1 MLGVCVE
8 RVQAGSLF
16 ERLTDLVVGRRSRDE
31 FGVPLKIIT
40 ALPEASWR
48 VVWGSSARVARTPY
62 RFKGR
67 GSFILTAYLA
77 HELTIV
83 PRVHIGRFSAIMTCT
98 PTLVSVPQCAT
109 YVEQVYTF
117 GHK

>member
-1 MLGVCVE
+1 MLGACVE

-48 VVWGSSARVARTPY
+48 VVWGSSARVARTVSLQ
-62 RFKGR
+62 GAC
-67 GSFILTAYLA
+67 S
-77 HELTIV
+77 V
-83 PRVHIGRFSAIMTCT
+83 RVLS
-98 PTLVSVPQCAT
+98 VSPLEVCWND
-109 YVEQVYTF
+109 
-117 GHK
+117 